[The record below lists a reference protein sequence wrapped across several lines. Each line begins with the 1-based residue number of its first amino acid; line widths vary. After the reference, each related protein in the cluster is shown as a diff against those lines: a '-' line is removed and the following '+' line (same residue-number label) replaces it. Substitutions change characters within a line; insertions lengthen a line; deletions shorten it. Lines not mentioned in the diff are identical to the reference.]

1 MKTTVSAG
9 RAWHYKY
16 SIGRQTAEHN
26 ESKFGRTGGSCSP
39 MDIAVLGEC
48 IFILSRGFG
57 YTTNGYYGD
66 LGNRIGKTTFDEEH
80 LGDFARYGFTWPNSL
95 AISAEGNV
103 FCSDEY
109 ENKIYAFGPDQI
121 ITFPEANPNG
131 ESIFKWGSSGSN
143 PGELN
148 GPTGLAFDKENNLYV
163 VDSKNNRIQLFS
175 STGDF
180 IRQWGNK
187 GNGPGEFNNPW
198 GLTLDYEGNVYVAD
212 WGNNRV
218 QKFDSNDNYLSSFGY
233 SEEREVCL
241 NRPAHVAIDNE
252 GDVYVTDWG
261 NKRVQIYEPDGEI
274 MASLYGD
281 ADDYSKAGLYVLNR
295 DPESIKKVEQNPDP
309 MQYLA
314 TFGRPTG
321 IAITKNNRIVIADTR
336 CRLQIYQKDNEY
348 SEPPA

>member
-1 MKTTVSAG
+1 M
-9 RAWHYKY
+9 
-16 SIGRQTAEHN
+16 
-26 ESKFGRTGGSCSP
+26 
-39 MDIAVLGEC
+39 
-48 IFILSRGFG
+48 
-57 YTTNGYYGD
+57 
-66 LGNRIGKTTFDEEH
+66 
-80 LGDFARYGFTWPNSL
+80 
-95 AISAEGNV
+95 
-103 FCSDEY
+103 
-109 ENKIYAFGPDQI
+109 
-121 ITFPEANPNG
+121 
-131 ESIFKWGSSGSN
+131 
-143 PGELN
+143 
-148 GPTGLAFDKENNLYV
+148 
-163 VDSKNNRIQLFS
+163 
-175 STGDF
+175 
-180 IRQWGNK
+180 
-187 GNGPGEFNNPW
+187 
-198 GLTLDYEGNVYVAD
+198 TLDYEGNVYVAD

-295 DPESIKKVEQNPDP
+295 DPESIKKVQQNPDP

-321 IAITKNNRIVIADTR
+321 IAITEDNRIVVADTR